1 MKRFMIFLAFTVAAS
16 ALALGQGGNVE
27 QSIRALT
34 EQLRQASLKGDA
46 ATFGVAQ
53 ITFGPPTDYPVGT
66 TPGAVAAG
74 DFNNDGKLD
83 LAVANSS
90 SNDISILLG
99 NADGTFQSAVN
110 YSVGLKPV
118 SIAVV
123 DLNLDNKK
131 DLAVAFQGD
140 IPSKRGGISLLLGN
154 GDGTFQPITG
164 LASSD
169 YPTGIVAGDF
179 NGDRKPDL
187 AISNTGGPVSV
198 FLGNGDG
205 TFRSAVNYDVT
216 GDALSISVG
225 DFNGDTKQ
233 DLLVT
238 TVIFSIFEVRN
249 GKASVLLGKGDGSFQ
264 AATETSLGGAA
275 YLGAIGDFNGDGHLD
290 LAFITKQNVFSIPSI
305 EVVLGRG
312 DGTFGAGAF
321 IDSNNFD
328 SFMTVADLNA
338 DGTPDLLALSFPV
351 VPAARVFLGQGDG
364 TFQLAQTVVFSS
376 FGPGAAAIADFNGD
390 LLPDLAVTMHP
401 QNVVSILLN
410 TTTDFTLSAS
420 ALTPATVN
428 PGQSAT
434 SSLTVGAANGFT
446 GSVSLT
452 CSLSPKPEHAPQC
465 SISPSSVTPGT
476 PATLTVTTTGSQAG
490 LASPWGRAGLFYAL
504 WLPVCGLTLVRMV
517 FPAQRKQ
524 RRLLGMLSC
533 VSLFAALLLLPACGG
548 SSGGSHGSSGT
559 PPGTYTIS
567 VTGTSGVMHATAV
580 TLKVQ

>member
-1 MKRFMIFLAFTVAAS
+1 MAYSESVAAGFEPKFVVVTVL
-16 ALALGQGGNVE
+16 LAVCL
-27 QSIRALT
+27 LT
-34 EQLRQASLKGDA
+34 PQI
-46 ATFGVAQ
+46 GVAQ

-66 TPGAVAAG
+66 TPGAVATG
-74 DFNNDGKLD
+74 DFNNDGKPD
-83 LAVANSS
+83 LAVANSG

-110 YSVGLKPV
+110 YSVGLNPV

-131 DLAVAFQGD
+131 DLAVAFHGD
-140 IPSKRGGISLLLGN
+140 IPSLQPGGISLLLGN
-154 GDGTFQPITG
+154 GDGTFRSITG
-164 LASSD
+164 LASTD

-179 NGDRKPDL
+179 NSDHNPDL
-187 AISNTGGPVSV
+187 AISNDSGFVSV

-205 TFRSAVNYDVT
+205 TFRSAGNYDVT
-216 GDALSISVG
+216 GDALSISAG
-225 DFNGDTKQ
+225 DFNGDGKQ

-238 TVIFSIFEVRN
+238 TLLFPSLDILDGN
-249 GKASVLLGKGDGSFQ
+249 ASVLLGKGDGTFQ
-264 AATETSLGGAA
+264 AATETDLGGGA
-275 YLGAIGDFNGDGHLD
+275 YRGAIGDFNGDGHLD

-321 IDSNNFD
+321 VDSINFD
-328 SFMTVADLNA
+328 WFVTVADLNA
-338 DGTPDLLALSFPV
+338 DGTPDLLALSPSV
-351 VPAARVFLGQGDG
+351 VPAARVFLGQGNG

-390 LLPDLAVTMHP
+390 LLPDLAVTMHT
-401 QNVVSILLN
+401 QKNVVSILLN

-446 GSVSLT
+446 GSVALT
-452 CSLSPKPEHAPQC
+452 CSVSPKPQLAPQC

-476 PATLTVTTTGSQAG
+476 PATLTVTTTGPQAG
-490 LASPWGRAGLFYAL
+490 LASPWGRSELFYAL
-504 WLPVCGLTLVRMV
+504 WLPVCGLTLVRTV
-517 FPAQRKQ
+517 FGARRKQ

-567 VTGTSGVMHATAV
+567 VTGTSGVTHATAV